1 MFSIWINIFLS
12 SLDGYSAHNT
22 DFLALV
28 KVLFTYIW
36 RWLAKCSSSSFYSAC
51 GDRGLKQ
58 IRKIFSNKCPCIF
71 STWPNWRKEED
82 LFSKGRGRMVQAR
95 WDYPKLH
102 LVFFYHI
109 YFALPCLILL
119 TLWFHEIFLK
129 PSSWPKT
136 MYAEHW
142 RKLAWA
148 MEHLWTVAYL
158 NMLLCFQSKISF
170 NRLFWLFILI

>member
-1 MFSIWINIFLS
+1 M
-12 SLDGYSAHNT
+12 
-22 DFLALV
+22 
-28 KVLFTYIW
+28 YILY
-36 RWLAKCSSSSFYSAC
+36 LAK
-51 GDRGLKQ
+51 LKQ
-58 IRKIFSNKCPCIF
+58 
-71 STWPNWRKEED
+71 
-82 LFSKGRGRMVQAR
+82 RGRPFFEGTGEDGASKVR
-95 WDYPKLH
+95 YPKLH

-129 PSSWPKT
+129 PSSWSKT

-148 MEHLWTVAYL
+148 PPWEIFLYFQYNNSVEHLWTVAYL

-170 NRLFWLFILI
+170 NWLFWLFILTSFRHFTF

>member
-1 MFSIWINIFLS
+1 M
-12 SLDGYSAHNT
+12 
-22 DFLALV
+22 
-28 KVLFTYIW
+28 
-36 RWLAKCSSSSFYSAC
+36 
-51 GDRGLKQ
+51 
-58 IRKIFSNKCPCIF
+58 F

-82 LFSKGRGRMVQAR
+82 LFSKGRGRMVQAK

-102 LVFFYHI
+102 LVFFYQI

-148 MEHLWTVAYL
+148 PPWEIFLYFQYNISVEHLRTVPHL
-158 NMLLCFQSKISF
+158 NMLLSFQSKISF
-170 NRLFWLFILI
+170 NQLFWLFILISFCHFTF